1 MDQDLAFAII
11 GGTIALFAW
20 GRLPYDLIAVLSLL
34 VAVLT
39 GLVPMSQAFEGFS
52 DDVVIIIGAALV
64 ISTAIARSGVI
75 ESMMHPLLPRLKSV
89 QAQVPILVLATG
101 VLSMVCK
108 NVGALAILMPTAFQ
122 FARRGNRS
130 PSALLMPMA
139 FASLLG
145 GIVTLIGTSPNILIS
160 KVRLDLEGRP
170 FGMFDYTPVG
180 LTVAVVG
187 FTFLSFGYRL
197 VPPGRRPAGGLE
209 AAFTIEPYVTE
220 ATLPASSPLVG
231 RTVAEL
237 EEAGAGDVAVG
248 TIIRE
253 RFRRLVPS
261 PSSVL
266 AQGDVLL
273 LEGEQ
278 QSLERLV
285 SRAKLV
291 LAEAGTEATRRE
303 TGAASV
309 VEGIVTGDSPL
320 VGLTSAQ
327 AALPARHGVDMIALS
342 RSGEAIGRRLSAVRF
357 RQGDVVVFK
366 GASKGMSTA
375 MGALR
380 VLPLAERRIELGS
393 NNRSL
398 LPVII
403 LLVGMVGAATRLVSP
418 GVAFFAVAVTMV
430 LLRFL
435 TMEEAYRS
443 IEWRVLVL
451 LGALIPV
458 SHAVQTT
465 GGTQLLAGQLLYL
478 LHGVPPSAAL
488 AVIMV
493 ITMIVTPFLHNAP
506 TVLMLGPVAGALA
519 VQLHL
524 NPDAFLMAVALG
536 SGCDFL
542 TPIGHQCNT
551 LVYAPGGYRFG
562 DYWRLGLPLSA
573 IVVAV
578 GVPMIMLVWGVQTV
592 DSL

>member
-1 MDQDLAFAII
+1 MDQGLAFTII
-11 GGTIALFAW
+11 GVTIAGFVW
-20 GRLPYDLIAVLSLL
+20 GRLPYDLVAMLSLL

-39 GLVPMSQAFEGFS
+39 GLVPMSRAFEGFS

-64 ISTAIARSGVI
+64 ISTAIARCGVI
-75 ESMMHPLLPRLKSV
+75 ETMMHPLLTRLRSV
-89 QAQVPILVLATG
+89 QAQVPVLVLATG
-101 VLSMVCK
+101 MLSMICK

-122 FARRGNRS
+122 LARRGGRS

-145 GIVTLIGTSPNILIS
+145 GLVTLIGTSPNILIA
-160 KVRLDLEGRP
+160 KVRQDLEGKP

-180 LTVAVVG
+180 LTVASLG
-187 FTFLSFGYRL
+187 FAFLAFGYRL
-197 VPPGRRPAGGLE
+197 VPPRRPAGGLD

-220 ATLPASSPLVG
+220 ASMPASSPLVG

-237 EEAGAGDVAVG
+237 EAAGDGDVTVG

-253 RFRRLVPS
+253 RFRRTVPA
-261 PSSVL
+261 PASVL
-266 AQGDVLL
+266 AEGDVLL

-285 SRAKLV
+285 SRARLV
-291 LAEAGTEATRRE
+291 LTEAGTAAPGRE
-303 TGAASV
+303 PGPASV

-320 VGLTSAQ
+320 LGLTSTQ
-327 AALPARHGVDMIALS
+327 AALPARHGVDLIALS
-342 RSGEAIGRRLSAVRF
+342 RSGDAIRRRLSAVRF

-366 GASKGMSTA
+366 GASKGMSDA
-375 MGALR
+375 LGDLR

-403 LLVGMVGAATRLVSP
+403 LLVAMALAAMRVVSP
-418 GVAFFAVAVTMV
+418 GVAFFGAAVLVV

-435 TMEEAYRS
+435 TPEEAYHS
-443 IEWRVLVL
+443 IEWHVLVL

-465 GGTQLLAGQLLYL
+465 GGTDLIARELLSLLQD
-478 LHGVPPSAAL
+478 VPPPAAL
-488 AVIMV
+488 AVVLV

-506 TVLMLGPVAGALA
+506 TVLMLGPVAGTLA
-519 VQLHL
+519 IQLHL

-536 SGCDFL
+536 AGCDFL

-562 DYWRLGLPLSA
+562 DYWRLGLPLSVL
-573 IVVAV
+573 VVAV
-578 GVPMIMLVWGVQTV
+578 GVPMISLVWG
-592 DSL
+592 LRLP

>member
-1 MDQDLAFAII
+1 MDQGLAFAII
-11 GGTIALFAW
+11 GVTIAGFVW
-20 GRLPYDLIAVLSLL
+20 GRLPYDLIAMLSLL
-34 VAVLT
+34 VSVLT
-39 GLVPMSQAFEGFS
+39 GLVPMSKAFEGFS

-64 ISTAIARSGVI
+64 ISTAIARCGVI
-75 ESMMHPLLPRLKSV
+75 ETMMHPLLPRLRSV
-89 QAQVPILVLATG
+89 QAQVPVLVLATG
-101 VLSMVCK
+101 VLSMICK

-122 FARRGNRS
+122 LSRRERRS

-145 GIVTLIGTSPNILIS
+145 GIVTLIGTSPNILIA
-160 KVRLDLEGRP
+160 KVRQDLEGKP
-170 FGMFDYTPVG
+170 FGMFDYMPVG
-180 LTVAVVG
+180 LTVASLG
-187 FTFLSFGYRL
+187 FVFLAFGYRL
-197 VPPGRRPAGGLE
+197 VPPRRPAGGLD

-220 ATLPASSPLVG
+220 ASMPASSPLVG

-237 EEAGAGDVAVG
+237 EAAGDGDVTVG
-248 TIIRE
+248 AIIRE
-253 RFRRLVPS
+253 RFRRTIPS
-261 PSSVL
+261 PASVL
-266 AQGDVLL
+266 AEGDVLL

-285 SRAKLV
+285 SRARLV
-291 LAEAGTEATRRE
+291 LTEAAPEAAGRE
-303 TGAASV
+303 ASAASV

-320 VGLTSAQ
+320 LGLTSIQ
-327 AALPARHGVDMIALS
+327 AALPARHGVNLIALS
-342 RSGEAIGRRLSAVRF
+342 RSGDAIRRRLSTVRF

-366 GASKGMSTA
+366 GASKGMSDA
-375 MGALR
+375 LGDLR

-403 LLVGMVGAATRLVSP
+403 LLVAMAAAAMGLVSP
-418 GVAFFAVAVTMV
+418 GVAFFGAAVLVV

-435 TMEEAYRS
+435 TPEEAYHS
-443 IEWRVLVL
+443 IEWHVLVL

-465 GGTQLLAGQLLYL
+465 GGTELIARELLSLLQ
-478 LHGVPPSAAL
+478 GVPPSAAL
-488 AVIMV
+488 AVVLV

-506 TVLMLGPVAGALA
+506 TVLMLGPVAGTLA
-519 VQLHL
+519 IQLHL

-536 SGCDFL
+536 AGCDFL

-573 IVVAV
+573 LVVAV
-578 GVPMIMLVWGVQTV
+578 GVPMIGLVWG
-592 DSL
+592 LRAP

>member
-1 MDQDLAFAII
+1 M
-11 GGTIALFAW
+11 
-20 GRLPYDLIAVLSLL
+20 
-34 VAVLT
+34 
-39 GLVPMSQAFEGFS
+39 
-52 DDVVIIIGAALV
+52 
-64 ISTAIARSGVI
+64 
-75 ESMMHPLLPRLKSV
+75 
-89 QAQVPILVLATG
+89 
-101 VLSMVCK
+101 
-108 NVGALAILMPTAFQ
+108 
-122 FARRGNRS
+122 
-130 PSALLMPMA
+130 
-139 FASLLG
+139 
-145 GIVTLIGTSPNILIS
+145 
-160 KVRLDLEGRP
+160 
-170 FGMFDYTPVG
+170 
-180 LTVAVVG
+180 
-187 FTFLSFGYRL
+187 
-197 VPPGRRPAGGLE
+197 
-209 AAFTIEPYVTE
+209 
-220 ATLPASSPLVG
+220 
-231 RTVAEL
+231 AEL
-237 EEAGAGDVAVG
+237 EAAGAGDVAVG

-261 PSSVL
+261 AGSVL
-266 AQGDVLL
+266 AEGDVLL

-285 SRAKLV
+285 SRARLV
-291 LAEAGTEATRRE
+291 LVETGTEATRRE

-320 VGLTSAQ
+320 LGLTSAQ

-398 LPVII
+398 LPVIV
-403 LLVGMVGAATRLVSP
+403 LLVGMAGAATRLVSP

-465 GGTQLLAGQLLYL
+465 GGTQLLAGQLLHL
-478 LHGVPPSAAL
+478 LHGMPPSAAL
-488 AVIMV
+488 AVVML
-493 ITMIVTPFLHNAP
+493 ITMVVTPFLHNAP

-536 SGCDFL
+536 AGCDFL

-573 IVVAV
+573 LVVAV

-592 DSL
+592 GRL

>member
-1 MDQDLAFAII
+1 MTMDQGLAFAII
-11 GGTIALFAW
+11 GGTIALFVW
-20 GRLPYDLIAVLSLL
+20 GRLPYDLVAMLSLL

-75 ESMMHPLLPRLKSV
+75 ESLMHPLLPRLRSV
-89 QAQVPILVLATG
+89 QAQVPVLVVATG
-101 VLSMVCK
+101 VLSMICK
-108 NVGALAILMPTAFQ
+108 NVGALAIFMPTAFQ
-122 FARRGNRS
+122 LARRGNRS

-160 KVRLDLEGRP
+160 RVRLDLEGRP
-170 FGMFDYTPVG
+170 FGMFDYAPVG

-187 FTFLSFGYRL
+187 FAFLSVGYRL
-197 VPPGRRPAGGLE
+197 VPRGRRPAGGLE

-237 EEAGAGDVAVG
+237 EEAGAGDVTVG

-253 RFRRLVPS
+253 RFRRMVPS
-261 PSSVL
+261 PASVL
-266 AQGDVLL
+266 AEGDVLL

-278 QSLERLV
+278 QSLERMV
-285 SRAKLV
+285 SRARLV
-291 LAEAGTEATRRE
+291 LAEAGTQAGE
-303 TGAASV
+303 ASV
-309 VEGIVTGDSPL
+309 VEGIVTEDSPL
-320 VGLTSAQ
+320 LGLTSAQ
-327 AALPARHGVDMIALS
+327 AALPARHGVDVIALS
-342 RSGEAIGRRLSAVRF
+342 RSGDAIGRRLSAVRF
-357 RQGDVVVFK
+357 RRGDVVVFK

-380 VLPLAERRIELGS
+380 VLPLAARRIELGR

-398 LPVII
+398 LPVLI
-403 LLVGMVGAATRLVSP
+403 LLVGMAAAAARLVSP
-418 GVAFFAVAVTMV
+418 GVAFFAVAVSVV
-430 LLRFL
+430 LMRFL

-443 IEWRVLVL
+443 IEWHVLVL
-451 LGALIPV
+451 LGALIPI
-458 SHAVQTT
+458 SRAVQTT
-465 GGTQLLAGQLLYL
+465 GGTRLLAGHLLYL
-478 LHGVPPSAAL
+478 LHDVPPSAAL
-488 AVIMV
+488 AVVMV
-493 ITMIVTPFLHNAP
+493 ITMVVTPFLHNAP
-506 TVLMLGPVAGALA
+506 TVLMVGPVAGALA

-536 SGCDFL
+536 AGCDFL
-542 TPIGHQCNT
+542 TPIGHQSNT

-573 IVVAV
+573 VVVVV
-578 GVPMIMLVWGVQTV
+578 GVPMILWVWGLAPPPYA
-592 DSL
+592 SGP